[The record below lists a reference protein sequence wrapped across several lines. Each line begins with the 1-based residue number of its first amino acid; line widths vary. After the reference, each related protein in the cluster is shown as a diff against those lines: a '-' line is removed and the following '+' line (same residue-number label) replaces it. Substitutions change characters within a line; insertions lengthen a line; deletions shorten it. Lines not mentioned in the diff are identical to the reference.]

1 MVIYMVEE
9 NIIQVLRLKN
19 IEEIK
24 NYFIQEIGQIE
35 LMGKKHKNGIIW
47 NTFLF

>member
-9 NIIQVLRLKN
+9 NIIQELRLKN

-24 NYFIQEIGQIE
+24 NCSIQEIDQIE
-35 LMGKKHKNGIIW
+35 LVGKKHKNGFKL
-47 NTFLF
+47 NTFFF